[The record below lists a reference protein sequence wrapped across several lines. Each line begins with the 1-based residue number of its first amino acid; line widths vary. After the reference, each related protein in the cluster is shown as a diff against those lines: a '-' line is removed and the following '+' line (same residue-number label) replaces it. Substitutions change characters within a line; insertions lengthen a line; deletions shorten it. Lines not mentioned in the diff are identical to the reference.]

1 MVAGGKMHFFQLLTG
16 IKVKLV
22 DKMMQSTYLCI
33 ILYVN
38 CQKLL
43 IIIAST

>member
-1 MVAGGKMHFFQLLTG
+1 MVAGGKMHFQLLTE

-33 ILYVN
+33 ILHVN
-38 CQKLL
+38 RQKLL
-43 IIIAST
+43 IIFAST